1 MFLRDFGLEIMKI
14 PALISATMKENVNQS
29 LTETPPQPPRGMEL
43 IETGVIRQGDFAT
56 SVYSGE
62 WIEVFPDDI
71 GLSVGIYDFVCRPLC
86 SLKLNKE

>member
-43 IETGVIRQGDFAT
+43 IETGVIRQGDLVANI
-56 SVYSGE
+56 YSGE

-71 GLSVGIYDFVCRPLC
+71 GLSVEIYDFMCRQTR
-86 SLKLNKE
+86 K

>member
-43 IETGVIRQGDFAT
+43 IETGVICQGDFAAN
-56 SVYSGE
+56 VYSGE

-71 GLSVGIYDFVCRPLC
+71 GLSVEIYDFVCRRYTTV
-86 SLKLNKE
+86 NKQ